1 MISPQLNLIF
11 AFFCLVLA
19 GCSTS
24 SSPKKPVYTLY
35 EHAVDAYNEG
45 RFSDAE
51 PLLRKLL
58 TDHPQFAEGWFRL
71 GNLYVRT
78 GQNEAAITAF
88 KTCLRYD
95 ANHTKAWHNL
105 SLVHLK
111 MGVAALDEGI
121 ARTAPNT
128 PDYAQLLA
136 LKRAMLGV
144 SADAAQLNKS
154 AD

>member
-1 MISPQLNLIF
+1 MSSQRLILIF
-11 AFFCLVLA
+11 VLFFLGLV

-24 SSPKKPVYTLY
+24 TSSKKSIYAQY
-35 EHAVDAYNEG
+35 ERAIDAYNEG

-51 PLLRKLL
+51 PMLRKLL
-58 TDHPQFAEGWFRL
+58 LEHPQFAEGWFRL

-95 ANHTKAWHNL
+95 NDNTKAWHNL

-111 MGVAALDEGI
+111 MGIAALDEGI
-121 ARTAPNT
+121 ARTVPDT
-128 PDYAQLLA
+128 PDYNQLFI
-136 LKRAMLGV
+136 LKKAMIGV
-144 SADAAQLNKS
+144 SSDTARVNKNT
-154 AD
+154 D

>member
-1 MISPQLNLIF
+1 MGSRQLNLIIALSF
-11 AFFCLVLA
+11 IVLA
-19 GCSTS
+19 GCSATTS
-24 SSPKKPVYTLY
+24 KKSVYTQY

-51 PLLRKLL
+51 PILRKLL
-58 TDHPQFAEGWFRL
+58 AEHPQFAEGWFRL

-95 ANHTKAWHNL
+95 ANYTKAWHNL

-111 MGVAALDEGI
+111 MGVAALDEGL
-121 ARTAPNT
+121 ARTAPDT
-128 PDYAQLLA
+128 PDYNQLLI
-136 LKRAMLGV
+136 LKKAMIGI
-144 SADAAQLNKS
+144 SADAARANKG
-154 AD
+154 AE

>member
-1 MISPQLNLIF
+1 MIIKVV
-11 AFFCLVLA
+11 ALVVVMCCVWLS
-19 GCSTS
+19 GCTTS
-24 SSPKKPVYTLY
+24 ASKRSVYSQY
-35 EHAVDAYNEG
+35 EQAVDAYNEG

-58 TDHPQFAEGWFRL
+58 KEHPQFAEGWFRL

-95 ANHTKAWHNL
+95 ASLTKARYNL
-105 SLVHLK
+105 SLVYLK

-121 ARTAPNT
+121 ARTPIGSADNN
-128 PDYAQLLA
+128 QLIA
-136 LKRAMLGV
+136 LKKALLGV
-144 SADAAQLNKS
+144 NADGSQAGAK
-154 AD
+154 AE